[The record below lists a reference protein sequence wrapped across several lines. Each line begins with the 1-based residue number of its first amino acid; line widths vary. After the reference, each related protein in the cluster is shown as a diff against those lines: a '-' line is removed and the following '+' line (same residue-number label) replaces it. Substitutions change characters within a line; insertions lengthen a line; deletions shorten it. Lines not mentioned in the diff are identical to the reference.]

1 MSELIKFDQ
10 QIFQSVLSATQ
21 RTMVSGYREKI
32 QQEKNNEISL
42 RVKEKFDKRAQ
53 NSKATPLHKIR
64 IVDCEQPATS
74 RSAILSIWN
83 ADECNFDLR
92 ENSFIEISNV
102 SANGLR
108 GKDLLLTANRRT
120 KIRNIDTQT
129 MTDAHITIRRKC
141 YQLVDINSD
150 SFKPSFNEFD
160 VVAYVLH
167 IEPIVD
173 SNFQIVHFVDS
184 HGNIL
189 HVKFWQGL
197 KRYAFDDVIEDRKI
211 LAIGNL
217 EWRPLNG
224 KSQTGWPQAFVTDLT
239 TFSANP
245 KSQAMLERLRQLT
258 DCFGEMVNEAAYVE
272 ECLSLINARNDF
284 GKTSTNST
292 TVLSVS
298 NSSLTNRTLNTSK
311 MENASKSRSKMKIER
326 LKVYKSPPTSPAI
339 PISHSSISTLRRP
352 FKSPMT
358 TAIPII
364 TANNQENET

>member
-1 MSELIKFDQ
+1 
-10 QIFQSVLSATQ
+10 
-21 RTMVSGYREKI
+21 MVSGYREKI

-42 RVKEKFDKRAQ
+42 RVKEKFDKRGQ
-53 NSKATPLHKIR
+53 NSKVTALLKIR
-64 IVDCEQPATS
+64 IVDCDQPATS
-74 RSAILSIWN
+74 RSAVLSVWN

-92 ENSFIEISNV
+92 ETSFVEITSV

-120 KIRNIDTQT
+120 KIQNIETKT

-141 YQLVDINSD
+141 YQLVDINGD

-167 IEPIVD
+167 IEPIAD
-173 SNFQIVHFVDS
+173 SNFQIVQFVDS
-184 HGNIL
+184 QANIL

-197 KRYAFDDVIEDRKI
+197 KRYAFDDVIEEGKL

-217 EWRPLNG
+217 EWRPMDG
-224 KSQTGWPQAFVTDLT
+224 RSQHGWPQAFVTDLT

-245 KSQAMLERLRQLT
+245 KSQASIERLRQLT
-258 DCFGEMVNEAAYVE
+258 DCFDRMVNKAAYVE
-272 ECLSLINARNDF
+272 ECLSLVHARHDF
-284 GKTSTNST
+284 GNETANST
-292 TVLSVS
+292 SVLSNS

-311 MENASKSRSKMKIER
+311 IENASKSRAKMKINR
-326 LKVYKSPPTSPAI
+326 LKVYKSPPTSPAM
-339 PISHSSISTLRRP
+339 PVSNSSISTLRRP

-358 TAIPII
+358 TLIPIR
-364 TANNQENET
+364 TANNYNQENET

>member
-1 MSELIKFDQ
+1 
-10 QIFQSVLSATQ
+10 
-21 RTMVSGYREKI
+21 MVNGYREKI

-53 NSKATPLHKIR
+53 NSKATPLLKIR
-64 IVDCEQPATS
+64 IVDCDRPATS

-92 ENSFIEISNV
+92 ENSFVEMSSV

-120 KIRNIDTQT
+120 KIRNIETQT

-141 YQLVDINSD
+141 YQLVDINGD

-167 IEPIVD
+167 IEPVAD
-173 SNFQIVHFVDS
+173 SNFQIVSFVDS
-184 HGNIL
+184 RANIL

-197 KRYAFDDVIEDRKI
+197 KRYAFDDVIEEGKL

-217 EWRPLNG
+217 EWRPLDG
-224 KSQTGWPQAFVTDLT
+224 KSQHGWPQAFVTDLT

-245 KSQAMLERLRQLT
+245 KSHAMTERLRQLT
-258 DCFGEMVNEAAYVE
+258 ECFGRMPNKAAYVE
-272 ECLSLINARNDF
+272 ECLSLVHARRDVGNV
-284 GKTSTNST
+284 STDST
-292 TVLSVS
+292 TVLSIS

-311 MENASKSRSKMKIER
+311 MEKASKSRAKMKIDR
-326 LKVYKSPPTSPAI
+326 LKVYKSPPTSPAM
-339 PISHSSISTLRRP
+339 PVTKRSISTLRRP

-358 TAIPII
+358 VTIPIKS
-364 TANNQENET
+364 ANNQENET